1 MHAFKIPRSRLL
13 HGEIDG
19 TKDYVSG
26 LNNLLYI
33 NPDNSKA
40 IQQWRR
46 THEIGMSRWVGR

>member
-26 LNNLLYI
+26 LNSLLYI

-46 THEIGMSRWVGR
+46 THEIGMSR